1 MWSLSQNISLCC
13 THLLFVMMWADIM
26 PVLSASDDPESS
38 NQDDINGCMSGAADG
53 NSGNLIF
60 LDLVWPVVTE
70 TMESKSMDK
79 KRLL

>member
-1 MWSLSQNISLCC
+1 
-13 THLLFVMMWADIM
+13 MMWADIM
-26 PVLSASDDPESS
+26 LVFSAADDPGSLS
-38 NQDDINGCMSGAADG
+38 QDDINGCMSGAANV

-79 KRLL
+79 KGPL